1 MKNETKLKPAH
12 LLSNLG
18 NRTDFQDVV
27 TIVELNVTTILS
39 MLPVLLLHNK
49 DPIDIFSS
57 VRFLE

>member
-27 TIVELNVTTILS
+27 TIVELNVTTILFACLS
-39 MLPVLLLHNK
+39 ACSFVPVVDEKTN
-49 DPIDIFSS
+49 FSHS
-57 VRFLE
+57 V